1 MDFIVWIIVIA
12 CIVSAVNRKGKN
24 QAKRQPQAPAGST
37 QPIRRQQP
45 GEQEASSAGAQ
56 MLSQAMNAAV
66 TNAAAG
72 GAAWARRLAEAI
84 GEDDFEEPPEV
95 KAEPDHSHQGAH
107 QPLRASGEGGFSTQS
122 QWMEPCVLPDGA
134 AASGAADPCRMVMPS
149 PETLRRSPA
158 AAELQGGE
166 SLLSS
171 HRASRRSGSVSQ
183 MRQGQGVLKVD
194 SQALR
199 QGIVWSEILN
209 RRGGR
214 RSIH

>member
-1 MDFIVWIIVIA
+1 M
-12 CIVSAVNRKGKN
+12 RKG
-24 QAKRQPQAPAGST
+24 AKVRVDAGKVSLRNRT
-37 QPIRRQQP
+37 EDP
-45 GEQEASSAGAQ
+45 
-56 MLSQAMNAAV
+56 
-66 TNAAAG
+66 
-72 GAAWARRLAEAI
+72 AWARRLAEAI

-95 KAEPDHSHQGAH
+95 KAEPDHSHQGVH
-107 QPLRASGEGGFSTQS
+107 QPLKASGEGGFSTQS

-158 AAELQGGE
+158 AAELQGGV